1 MKKIPANWFCD
12 YSRHYGVKP
21 DETGAVDAAFVRKAL
36 RLKAGDSLLDAPC
49 GAGRLS
55 VPLAQAGIYVTGVD
69 LTRSYLRRARARFGR
84 NGLRGKFVHL
94 DLRAIDFQG
103 EFDAV
108 LNWGGSFGFFSEA
121 ENLDV
126 VRRYAVSLRPGG
138 RLLIDQPG
146 REYLLRHFRRRGRY
160 GDAEYR
166 VRWNRRQQR
175 FETHFRNVKSGE
187 SWAMTIRSYTPAQ
200 FGRLFRQAGLE
211 VEAFYSDLSG
221 RRYTRGARRLYV
233 LGRRR

>member
-1 MKKIPANWFCD
+1 
-12 YSRHYGVKP
+12 
-21 DETGAVDAAFVRKAL
+21 
-36 RLKAGDSLLDAPC
+36 
-49 GAGRLS
+49 
-55 VPLAQAGIYVTGVD
+55 
-69 LTRSYLRRARARFGR
+69 
-84 NGLRGKFVHL
+84 L

-211 VEAFYSDLSG
+211 VEAF
-221 RRYTRGARRLYV
+221 
-233 LGRRR
+233 